1 MTRGIPWIAFCIL
14 ASFSGTPQHLAQT
27 GLLSVETDSSAKPVG
42 FLPCSAASAAE
53 AARMR
58 LRVELPPV
66 PAYPPNGKIPEELH
80 DRLVYLDVEA
90 GDLIVSFPPRSD
102 FEGLEPDQEMEG
114 GRIKD
119 RMFLAIGTCPS
130 LNVAIYP
137 SGESPMRGHV
147 YHYRLHNRRQARQS
161 IREMVLP
168 IPLTQVSLPVY
179 DLVSPYGWHV
189 SQWDGPKEGESTPSR
204 LRAMTFTWGDAFR
217 EERRQSMI
225 RRRVDWHAALSRHRL
240 EPGNTLDA
248 YMFSSEARPGIV
260 RAYIAGAIE
269 GFPRPHSPKLSW
281 GERVDNQVW
290 AFDWLENN
298 SLSIATIGPK
308 FSPDSDNRLIALD
321 FLDSLEDLIRT
332 GELEG
337 ESPFIRKV
345 LRLLETVAADGGAVD
360 ADHWPSETET
370 DFQAEVLMAIRL
382 SLGN

>member
-1 MTRGIPWIAFCIL
+1 
-14 ASFSGTPQHLAQT
+14 
-27 GLLSVETDSSAKPVG
+27 
-42 FLPCSAASAAE
+42 
-53 AARMR
+53 MR
-58 LRVELPPV
+58 LRAELPPV
-66 PAYPPNGKIPEELH
+66 PAYPPNGDIPEELH
-80 DRLVYLDVEA
+80 DRLVYLDEET

-119 RMFLAIGTCPS
+119 RMFLAIATCPS
-130 LNVAIYP
+130 LSVAIYP
-137 SGESPMRGHV
+137 SGDPRMRGHV

-168 IPLTQVSLPVY
+168 ISLTPKTVPVY

-189 SQWDGPKEGESTPSR
+189 SQRDGPKEGEFVQSR

-217 EERRQSMI
+217 DERRRSMI
-225 RRRVDWHAALSRHRL
+225 RRRVDWNSALSKYRL

-248 YMFSSEARPGIV
+248 FMLSTEARPGIV
-260 RAYIAGAIE
+260 RAYIEGAIE

-281 GERVDNQVW
+281 GEGVDNQLW

-298 SLSIATIGPK
+298 SLSISTIGPK
-308 FSPDSDNRLIALD
+308 FSPDADKRLIALD
-321 FLDSLEDLIRT
+321 FIGSLEELIRA

-345 LRLLETVAADGGAVD
+345 LPLLETVAGGSGGAVE
-360 ADHWPSETET
+360 AAGWPSETET
-370 DFQAEVLMAIRL
+370 DFEAEILMALRL
-382 SLGN
+382 SLGE